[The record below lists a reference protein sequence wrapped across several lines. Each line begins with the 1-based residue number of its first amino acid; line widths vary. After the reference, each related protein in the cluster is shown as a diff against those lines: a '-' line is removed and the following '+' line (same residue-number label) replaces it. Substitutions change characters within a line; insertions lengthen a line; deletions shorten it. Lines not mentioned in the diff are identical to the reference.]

1 MDFLIN
7 YLDTAQTVKDVIR
20 RLAALLRPPEK
31 IGTTEWATN
40 YRRMSAKAAAK
51 PGRYNP
57 NVTPWVIGMH
67 AALDDPKVQKVVCMK
82 SAQVAWT
89 DGVLLNYIGK
99 RIDVDPCPM
108 IVMFPKEGAAKD
120 FSNEKFKPM
129 VEVTPRLLS
138 KLPVQARRDKN
149 NLWYH
154 KTFPRG
160 FLKFVTSNSPT
171 AVKST
176 PAPVVAVEEPDDANT
191 NVREQGDSIT
201 LLEER
206 TKSYSDS
213 RRKVIF
219 GGTPTVDGFSRIQ
232 AAYHASDQRVFLVP
246 CPDCG
251 EEHELAWENVTWTDD
266 AEKPHEVFGRA
277 RPDSARYICP
287 HCGSL
292 WDDAARIRAV
302 RKGRWLATA
311 PFHGVAGFRLNELVS
326 PFPGSRMPELVKK
339 WLTAEKALLAGD
351 DTKMRSFVN
360 NSQGRP
366 YKYKSDLPELDEL
379 AERAM
384 PYAAFTVPAGGLL
397 LTLGVDVQHDRIA
410 LVLRAWGRGE
420 ESWLVVW
427 DEIHGN
433 VLHQDE
439 NPLEGGVW
447 GALTEMLMSGYRHET
462 GGVLRIRAMSI
473 DSSDG
478 STSDAVYKYVRAAR
492 RAGLNVMAIKG
503 STDVNAEIFS
513 VPKQSVDSTRNNSKA
528 AKYGLRPFM
537 VGVSK
542 AKDLILENRFKL
554 AGEGP
559 GRMHWHVGVRS
570 DYLSQVT
577 AEVKVP
583 GRIGSKRVWQKKA
596 GARNEALDCE
606 VYALHAARSVKT
618 HLMTE
623 AHWSVEQ
630 VRISQSSLFEAV
642 PTLEALP
649 SALPIEEVP
658 DPPPETTEPAPTQPV
673 PQQIKPA
680 ETPPPSGVSRIQ
692 GRRMGR
698 SSYLGRR

>member
-1 MDFLIN
+1 
-7 YLDTAQTVKDVIR
+7 
-20 RLAALLRPPEK
+20 
-31 IGTTEWATN
+31 
-40 YRRMSAKAAAK
+40 
-51 PGRYNP
+51 
-57 NVTPWVIGMH
+57 
-67 AALDDPKVQKVVCMK
+67 
-82 SAQVAWT
+82 
-89 DGVLLNYIGK
+89 
-99 RIDVDPCPM
+99 
-108 IVMFPKEGAAKD
+108 
-120 FSNEKFKPM
+120 
-129 VEVTPRLLS
+129 
-138 KLPVQARRDKN
+138 
-149 NLWYH
+149 
-154 KTFPRG
+154 
-160 FLKFVTSNSPT
+160 
-171 AVKST
+171 
-176 PAPVVAVEEPDDANT
+176 
-191 NVREQGDSIT
+191 
-201 LLEER
+201 
-206 TKSYSDS
+206 
-213 RRKVIF
+213 
-219 GGTPTVDGFSRIQ
+219 
-232 AAYHASDQRVFLVP
+232 
-246 CPDCG
+246 
-251 EEHELAWENVTWTDD
+251 
-266 AEKPHEVFGRA
+266 
-277 RPDSARYICP
+277 
-287 HCGSL
+287 
-292 WDDAARIRAV
+292 
-302 RKGRWLATA
+302 
-311 PFHGVAGFRLNELVS
+311 
-326 PFPGSRMPELVKK
+326 
-339 WLTAEKALLAGD
+339 
-351 DTKMRSFVN
+351 
-360 NSQGRP
+360 
-366 YKYKSDLPELDEL
+366 
-379 AERAM
+379 
-384 PYAAFTVPAGGLL
+384 
-397 LTLGVDVQHDRIA
+397 
-410 LVLRAWGRGE
+410 GE

-462 GGVLRIRAMSI
+462 GGVLRVRAMSI

-503 STDVNAEIFS
+503 STDANAEVFS

-554 AGEGP
+554 DGEGP
-559 GRMHWHVGVRS
+559 GRMHWYVGVRS

-642 PTLEALP
+642 PILEALP

-658 DPPPETTEPAPTQPV
+658 DPPAESTEPVPTQPAPTQPV

-680 ETPPPSGVSRIQ
+680 ETPPSSGVSRIQ